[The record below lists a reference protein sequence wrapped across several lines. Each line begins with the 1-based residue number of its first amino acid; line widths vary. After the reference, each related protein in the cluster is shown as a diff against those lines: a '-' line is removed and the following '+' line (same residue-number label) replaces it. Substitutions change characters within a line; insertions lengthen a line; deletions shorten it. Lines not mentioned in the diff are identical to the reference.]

1 MKTRLI
7 AITTLVVMLALPL
20 TLYAQGTDSLAVET
34 VTKYDALAGELPE
47 GIAADEQGN
56 IYVSLSPL
64 GEIRKIGPDGSESLF
79 ATLPPAGES
88 GSGLLGLALD
98 ASGNVYAASGTDDPS
113 TSGVYRINSDGTYE
127 RFAGSEAI
135 GFPNSLAF
143 DEQGNLYVTDTI
155 MGAVWRI
162 PRGGTAE
169 LWLQDDLLVGLN
181 LPDLPFP
188 IPLGANGIAYRDG
201 NIYVANTEKAHIVRI
216 PVLTDGSAGDPEI
229 IAAGDELF
237 PLDGIALDVHG
248 NIYALVIA
256 QSKLVRIAADDG
268 TVTTLAT
275 AEDGL
280 DFPASLAF
288 GTAEGDRQS
297 VFVTN
302 YAIGPPGGAGPG
314 VVKIDVGVLEL
325 LPETGGA
332 AFPSYALVMALGG
345 LAILGGLGLKSL
357 RRRLHQQG

>member
-7 AITTLVVMLALPL
+7 AITTLVLMLALPAA
-20 TLYAQGTDSLAVET
+20 LYAQGTDTVAVEMVIEYDT
-34 VTKYDALAGELPE
+34 VAGELPE
-47 GIAADEQGN
+47 GIATDEQGN

-64 GEIRKIGPDGSESLF
+64 GEIRKISSNGSESLF

-88 GSGLLGLALD
+88 GSGLLGLAVD
-98 ASGNVYAASGTDDPS
+98 SAGNVCAALGTDDPS
-113 TSGVYRINSDGTYE
+113 TSGVYRISPDGTYE
-127 RFAGSEAI
+127 RFVGSEAI
-135 GFPNSLAF
+135 TFPNSLAF

-155 MGAVWRI
+155 MGAIWLI
-162 PRGGTAE
+162 PRGGTTE

-188 IPLGANGIAYRDG
+188 FPLGANGIAYRAG
-201 NIYVANTEKAHIVRI
+201 NLYVANTEKAHVVRI
-216 PVLTDGSAGDPEI
+216 PVLTSGGAGAPEI
-229 IAAGDELF
+229 IAAGDELL
-237 PLDGIALDVHG
+237 PLDGIALDAHG

-256 QSKLVRIAADDG
+256 QSKLVRIDPHDG

-288 GTAEGDRQS
+288 GTREGDRQS

-302 YAIGPPGGAGPG
+302 YAIGPPGGVGPS
-314 VVKIDVGVLEL
+314 VVKIDVGTAEL

-332 AFPSYALVMALGG
+332 VFSTTILAMALGG
-345 LAILGGLGLKSL
+345 LAILGGLGLALSS
-357 RRRLHQQG
+357 RPPRQA